1 MNGVPDWDETRVSG
15 IDIDALSD
23 VMREVE
29 SDPAKG
35 VVDFR
40 VTTVWRGRTRSE
52 STVESCSIGGETVAR
67 NFTVAADE
75 PEGLGGEDSAMNPQE
90 LLMSAFNSCL
100 MVGYVAA
107 AAIKGVELE
116 SIEIKTEG
124 ELDLRG
130 FLAIDRDVSPGY
142 ETIRY
147 TVYIKGDGTPQEF
160 RELHET
166 AMTTAP
172 NFFNIARPVKLV
184 PTLVVG

>member
-29 SDPAKG
+29 GDPAKG
-35 VVDFR
+35 IVDFR

-75 PEGLGGEDSAMNPQE
+75 PEALGGEDSAMNPQE

-124 ELDLRG
+124 RLDLRG
-130 FLAIDRDVSPGY
+130 FLGIDRNVSPGY
-142 ETIRY
+142 ETMRY
-147 TVYIKGDGTPQEF
+147 TVYIKGDGTAQEF
-160 RELHET
+160 DEIHATVMET
-166 AMTTAP
+166 SP
-172 NFFNIARPVKLV
+172 NYFNIAQPIKLES
-184 PTLVVG
+184 TLVVG